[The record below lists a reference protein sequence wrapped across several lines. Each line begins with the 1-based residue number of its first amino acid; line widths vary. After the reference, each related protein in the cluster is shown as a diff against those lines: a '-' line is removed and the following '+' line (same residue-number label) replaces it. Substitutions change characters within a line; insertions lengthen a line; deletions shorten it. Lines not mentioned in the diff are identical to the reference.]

1 MQHRLGFHA
10 TLAEVLQSRN
20 AIVFFVFFPLVTRMS
35 SAIDGRTFPRTR
47 VLGVNEKENSLGTE
61 VDDG

>member
-1 MQHRLGFHA
+1 MQDRLDFHA
-10 TLAEVLQSRN
+10 TLAKVLQSRN

-47 VLGVNEKENSLGTE
+47 VLGVNEKENL
-61 VDDG
+61 